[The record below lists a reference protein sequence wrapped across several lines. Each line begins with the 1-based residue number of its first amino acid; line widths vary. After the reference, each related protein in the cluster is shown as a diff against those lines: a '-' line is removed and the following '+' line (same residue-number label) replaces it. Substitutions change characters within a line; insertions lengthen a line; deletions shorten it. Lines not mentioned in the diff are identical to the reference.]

1 MDYYLATK
9 NNKIMSFAATWMQLE
24 IIIPSEFRKRKTDPY
39 LYVET
44 VQMNLYKQKQ
54 THRHG
59 DQTCGCQVG
68 GRGGASWESAGR
80 CKHLEWLNKV
90 LLYIVQ
96 ETIMEKNIKKKY
108 MRKTESL
115 CCKGETGT
123 VL

>member
-68 GRGGASWESAGR
+68 GRGGASWEFAGR
-80 CKHLEWLNKV
+80 CL
-90 LLYIVQ
+90 I
-96 ETIMEKNIKKKY
+96 NICGVEFPNPEFITTSFS
-108 MRKTESL
+108 RAD
-115 CCKGETGT
+115 
-123 VL
+123 